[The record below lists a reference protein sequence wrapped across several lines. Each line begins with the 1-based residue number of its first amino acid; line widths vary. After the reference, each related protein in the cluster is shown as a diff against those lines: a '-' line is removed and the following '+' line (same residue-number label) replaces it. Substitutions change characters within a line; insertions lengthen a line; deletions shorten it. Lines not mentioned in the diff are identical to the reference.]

1 MMNSVEMTIASSIQ
15 MAELMLQVQTA
26 LPELPSRKW
35 AIKIVRDAVLLA
47 DPTINCQLRPSR
59 ASKKLWGLRKFYYEV
74 QRCVMVLDIEDL
86 IAGRITLL
94 FLCMT
99 QGGTK
104 VVVQSYSRVSISKG
118 VIPFTCF
125 AFKLILKVLNISS
138 TTSNCPSLQTIWN
151 RIFHYVRLIHAGRLL
166 DTLEYVAI
174 CFIEISY
181 EFCSTL
187 YNKVKLCLCLQN
199 RN

>member
-15 MAELMLQVQTA
+15 MAELMLQVQTAAA

-74 QRCVMVLDIEDL
+74 QRCVMVLDIGDL

-118 VIPFTCF
+118 VIPFTCC

-138 TTSNCPSLQTIWN
+138 TTSNCPSLQAIWK
-151 RIFHYVRLIHAGRLL
+151 RVFHYVLIYWCCTVIRYSRVCTINSLIGSI
-166 DTLEYVAI
+166 DGKMY
-174 CFIEISY
+174 
-181 EFCSTL
+181 
-187 YNKVKLCLCLQN
+187 
-199 RN
+199 